1 MWLVCLSIF
10 ITDDTLDDYD
20 DDAAAAAVI
29 DVIKYKKEKQ
39 VSCLK
44 RILFSLSYE
53 NSFFSFYF
61 LLLY

>member
-29 DVIKYKKEKQ
+29 DVIKDKKRKT
-39 VSCLK
+39 S
-44 RILFSLSYE
+44 IMP
-53 NSFFSFYF
+53 
-61 LLLY
+61 